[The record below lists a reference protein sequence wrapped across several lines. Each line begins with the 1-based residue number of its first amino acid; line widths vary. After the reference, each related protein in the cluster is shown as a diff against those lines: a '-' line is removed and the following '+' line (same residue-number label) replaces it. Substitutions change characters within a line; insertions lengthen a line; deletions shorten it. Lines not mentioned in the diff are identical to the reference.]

1 MAAYALL
8 STYSTV
14 QVLSPQLTRP
24 VVQCT
29 ISTSPSGVIASMAID
44 QGVFDAGAT
53 SPELEAFAN
62 AIEQIMARTEVVAAV
77 GGQSIDANG
86 LISDNVVFTVSY
98 PAGAAPSGAVT
109 AEAVVPVASLNFED
123 GLIGSTLL
131 ENVLATIDG
140 VYSNLQNAAT
150 G

>member
-98 PAGAAPSGAVT
+98 PAG
-109 AEAVVPVASLNFED
+109 
-123 GLIGSTLL
+123 
-131 ENVLATIDG
+131 
-140 VYSNLQNAAT
+140 
-150 G
+150 